1 MQVVADMI
9 DEAGRQIVVT
19 VTYKLAGDGFA
30 WRAVFAGSDRTPGVL
45 AGVARS
51 ESGVLGAV
59 QATIL
64 QAGVRV
70 RVGNPI

>member
-1 MQVVADMI
+1 MQVVVDMV

-30 WRAVFAGSDRTPGVL
+30 WRAVFGGTDRTPGVL
-45 AGVARS
+45 TGMASS
-51 ESGVLGAV
+51 ENGVLGAV
-59 QATIL
+59 QAAIL

-70 RVGNPI
+70 RIGNPV